1 LRLTADEALSRG
13 PARILAHVFRL
24 HQDLCFSLHR
34 ISRVHGLCWRRL
46 FQTSTMLWRSC
57 AIATEIGVCPLLVL
71 ADASAPRERRMRASE
86 ALPVA
91 ACTVYNKYHNATSLA
106 RDTRR
111 MAIVR
116 LNYRMVETGPTRIVT
131 TVHKVRSR
139 IQNLCQSSGQLGCQF
154 PVHACQGSLTEACR
168 LCCNL
173 ALLTSRRLW
182 KRPGA
187 G

>member
-1 LRLTADEALSRG
+1 
-13 PARILAHVFRL
+13 
-24 HQDLCFSLHR
+24 
-34 ISRVHGLCWRRL
+34 
-46 FQTSTMLWRSC
+46 
-57 AIATEIGVCPLLVL
+57 
-71 ADASAPRERRMRASE
+71 MRASE

-139 IQNLCQSSGQLGCQF
+139 IQNLCQSSGQLGSV
-154 PVHACQGSLTEACR
+154 PSACMSG
-168 LCCNL
+168 
-173 ALLTSRRLW
+173 LLDRGMQTLL
-182 KRPGA
+182 
-187 G
+187 